1 MQEFLSNTGIFIFYI
16 MTVNYLL
23 EFHAMPN
30 PSTTTVDTMTDKP
43 QATGGALSIAILAI
57 AAFVIVTTEF
67 LIVGL
72 LPALARDLSITV
84 ATAGQLVTLFAVVV
98 MVCGPFLTAWL
109 ANVDRKKLFVAV
121 LVLFAATNA
130 LAAVA
135 QNIWVLALARLLP
148 ALALPVFWGTASDTA
163 AQIAGPEK
171 AGRAVST
178 VYLGISAA
186 MLFGIPLGT
195 LAADAI
201 GWRGAFALL
210 AALSLL
216 IAVLMFFSMPTVRA
230 SQPVAMRE
238 QAKILKSPF
247 FMANVALSILV
258 FTAMFT
264 GYTYLAE
271 MLEKSAGVAP
281 AQVGWWLMGFGAV
294 GLIGNWLGGLWVDQK
309 PLATT
314 AIFSVVLGLGMAAS
328 MLFAGLS
335 IGFAVA
341 LGVWGIANTALYPI
355 CQIRVMKAA
364 TGAQALAGTINVS
377 AANGGIAL
385 GAVIGGVAVANW
397 GAGNVG
403 YVAAGIAV
411 LAALAAGLVARM
423 SPAVVPAMSPAMS
436 PAAKA
441 S

>member
-1 MQEFLSNTGIFIFYI
+1 
-16 MTVNYLL
+16 
-23 EFHAMPN
+23 MPN
-30 PSTTTVDTMTDKP
+30 SSATTVDAMADKP
-43 QATGGALSIAILAI
+43 QATGGALSITILAI

-84 ATAGQLVTLFAVVV
+84 AAAGQLVTLFAVVV

-109 ANVDRKKLFVAV
+109 ANVDRKKLFIVV

-201 GWRGAFALL
+201 GWRGAFGLL

-216 IAVLMFFSMPTVRA
+216 VAVLMFFSMPTVRT

-314 AIFSVVLGLGMAAS
+314 AIFSLVLAAGMAAS

-335 IGFAVA
+335 IGFAIA
-341 LGVWGIANTALYPI
+341 LGVWGVANTALYPI

-411 LAALAAGLVARM
+411 LAALATGLVARM
-423 SPAVVPAMSPAMS
+423 KSTVTAPV
-436 PAAKA
+436 KA
-441 S
+441 

>member
-1 MQEFLSNTGIFIFYI
+1 
-16 MTVNYLL
+16 
-23 EFHAMPN
+23 MPN
-30 PSTTTVDTMTDKP
+30 SSTTTVDTMADKP
-43 QATGGALSIAILAI
+43 QATGGTLSITILAI

-201 GWRGAFALL
+201 GWRGAFGLL

-216 IAVLMFFSMPTVRA
+216 VAVLMFFSMPTVRA

-238 QAKILKSPF
+238 QAKILKSSF

-314 AIFSVVLGLGMAAS
+314 AIFSLVLAAGMAAS

-335 IGFAVA
+335 IGFAIA

-385 GAVIGGVAVANW
+385 GAVIGGLAVANW

-411 LAALAAGLVARM
+411 LAALATSLVARM
-423 SPAVVPAMSPAMS
+423 TPAV
-436 PAAKA
+436 KA
-441 S
+441 

>member
-1 MQEFLSNTGIFIFYI
+1 MMQEFLSNTRIFIFYI
-16 MTVNYLL
+16 MLDNYPQ
-23 EFHAMPN
+23 EFFAMPN
-30 PSTTTVDTMTDKP
+30 SSTTTVDAMADKP
-43 QATGGALSIAILAI
+43 QATGGALSITILAI

-109 ANVDRKKLFVAV
+109 ANVDRKKLFIAV

-201 GWRGAFALL
+201 GWRGAFGLL

-216 IAVLMFFSMPTVRA
+216 VAVLMFFSMPTVRA

-314 AIFSVVLGLGMAAS
+314 AIFSLVLAAGMAAS

-411 LAALAAGLVARM
+411 LAALATSLVARM
-423 SPAVVPAMSPAMS
+423 T

-441 S
+441 

>member
-1 MQEFLSNTGIFIFYI
+1 MFI
-16 MTVNYLL
+16 
-23 EFHAMPN
+23 
-30 PSTTTVDTMTDKP
+30 
-43 QATGGALSIAILAI
+43 SILLAI

-72 LPALARDLSITV
+72 LPALARDLGIAV

-109 ANVDRKKLFVAV
+109 ANVERKRLFTAI
-121 LVLFAATNA
+121 LLLFAASNA

-135 QNIWVLALARLLP
+135 SNIWVLALARLLP
-148 ALALPVFWGTASDTA
+148 ALALPVFWGTASETA
-163 AQIAGPEK
+163 AQIAGPG
-171 AGRAVST
+171 AGGRAVSR
-178 VYLGISAA
+178 VYLGISGA

-195 LAADAI
+195 LASDAI

-216 IAVLMFFSMPTVRA
+216 MAILVYLRMPTVRA
-230 SQPVAMRE
+230 AQPARMAE
-238 QAKILKSPF
+238 QARILKSPF
-247 FMANVALSILV
+247 FLANVGLSILV

-271 MLEKSAGVAP
+271 MLEKSAGIAP

-294 GLIGNWLGGLWVDQK
+294 GLAGNWLGGRWVDRK

-314 AIFSVVLGLGMAAS
+314 AGFCVVLAVGMAAT
-328 MLFAGLS
+328 MALAGAQL
-335 IGFAVA
+335 GFVVA
-341 LGVWGIANTALYPI
+341 LAMWGVANTALYPV

-364 TGAQALAGTINVS
+364 SQAQALAGTINVS

-385 GAVIGGVAVANW
+385 GAVIGGVGISAW
-397 GAGNVG
+397 GPGQIG
-403 YVAAGIAV
+403 YVSAAIAL
-411 LAALAAGLVARM
+411 LAALAAALVARA
-423 SPAVVPAMSPAMS
+423 PAREDLSGRLHGGADL
-436 PAAKA
+436 AA
-441 S
+441 

>member
-1 MQEFLSNTGIFIFYI
+1 MMQEFLSNTRIFIFYI
-16 MTVNYLL
+16 VLDNYPQ
-23 EFHAMPN
+23 EFLAMPN
-30 PSTTTVDTMTDKP
+30 SSTTTVDAMADKP
-43 QATGGALSIAILAI
+43 QATGGALSITILAI

-109 ANVDRKKLFVAV
+109 ANVDRKKLFIAV

-201 GWRGAFALL
+201 GWRGAFGLL

-216 IAVLMFFSMPTVRA
+216 VAVLMAFSMPTVRA

-314 AIFSVVLGLGMAAS
+314 AIFSLVLAAGMAAS

-335 IGFAVA
+335 IGFAIA

-385 GAVIGGVAVANW
+385 GAVIGGLAVANW

-411 LAALAAGLVARM
+411 LAALATSLVARM
-423 SPAVVPAMSPAMS
+423 TPAV
-436 PAAKA
+436 KA
-441 S
+441 

>member
-1 MQEFLSNTGIFIFYI
+1 
-16 MTVNYLL
+16 
-23 EFHAMPN
+23 MPN
-30 PSTTTVDTMTDKP
+30 SSTTTVDAMADKP
-43 QATGGALSIAILAI
+43 QATGGALSITILAI

-109 ANVDRKKLFVAV
+109 ANVDRKKLFIAV

-201 GWRGAFALL
+201 GWRGAFGLL

-216 IAVLMFFSMPTVRA
+216 VAVLMFFSMPTVRA

-314 AIFSVVLGLGMAAS
+314 AIFSLVLAAGMAAS

-385 GAVIGGVAVANW
+385 GAVIGGLAVANW

-411 LAALAAGLVARM
+411 LAALATSLVARM
-423 SPAVVPAMSPAMS
+423 T

-441 S
+441 

>member
-1 MQEFLSNTGIFIFYI
+1 MSAVQSAAADAANTP
-16 MTVNYLL
+16 
-23 EFHAMPN
+23 A
-30 PSTTTVDTMTDKP
+30 K
-43 QATGGALSIAILAI
+43 GGAASIAILAV

-72 LPALARDLSITV
+72 LPALARDLGISV
-84 ATAGQLVTLFAVVV
+84 ASAGQLVTLFAVVV

-109 ANVDRKKLFVAV
+109 AHIDRKRLFIAI
-121 LVLFAATNA
+121 LVLFAAANG

-135 QNIWVLALARLLP
+135 SNIWVLAIARLVP
-148 ALALPVFWGTASDTA
+148 ALALPVFWGTASETA
-163 AQIAGPEK
+163 GQIAGPEK
-171 AGRAVST
+171 SGRAVST

-186 MLFGIPLGT
+186 MLFGIPIGT
-195 LAADAI
+195 LASDAI

-210 AALSLL
+210 AALSLV
-216 IAVLMFFSMPTVRA
+216 IAVLIAISMPAVRA
-230 SQPVAMRE
+230 NQPVAMGA
-238 QAKILKSPF
+238 QARILKSPF
-247 FMANVALSILV
+247 FLANVALSILV

-271 MLEKSAGVAP
+271 MLEKSAGIAP

-294 GLIGNWLGGLWVDQK
+294 GLIGNWLGGLWVDRK

-314 AIFSVVLGLGMAAS
+314 ALFSVVLALGMAAT
-328 MLFAGLS
+328 MALANKGIAFAL
-335 IGFAVA
+335 A

-385 GAVIGGVAVANW
+385 GALIGGVGISSW
-397 GAGNVG
+397 GAGNIG
-403 YVAAGIAV
+403 YLSAAIALLAV
-411 LAALAAGLVARM
+411 LAVALIGKL
-423 SPAVVPAMSPAMS
+423 VPASR
-436 PAAKA
+436 
-441 S
+441 

>member
-1 MQEFLSNTGIFIFYI
+1 
-16 MTVNYLL
+16 
-23 EFHAMPN
+23 MPN
-30 PSTTTVDTMTDKP
+30 SSTTTVDTMADKP
-43 QATGGALSIAILAI
+43 QATGGTLSITILAI

-201 GWRGAFALL
+201 GWRGAFGLL

-216 IAVLMFFSMPTVRA
+216 VAVLMFFSMPTVRA

-314 AIFSVVLGLGMAAS
+314 SIFSLVLAAGMAAS

-335 IGFAVA
+335 IGFAIA

-385 GAVIGGVAVANW
+385 GAVIGGLAVANW

-411 LAALAAGLVARM
+411 LAALATSLVGRM
-423 SPAVVPAMSPAMS
+423 TPAV
-436 PAAKA
+436 KA
-441 S
+441 

>member
-1 MQEFLSNTGIFIFYI
+1 
-16 MTVNYLL
+16 
-23 EFHAMPN
+23 MPN
-30 PSTTTVDTMTDKP
+30 SSTTTVDAMADKP
-43 QATGGALSIAILAI
+43 QATGGALSITILAI

-201 GWRGAFALL
+201 GWRGAFGLL

-216 IAVLMFFSMPTVRA
+216 VAVLMFFSMPTVRA

-314 AIFSVVLGLGMAAS
+314 AIFSLVLAAGMAAS

-335 IGFAVA
+335 IGFAIA

-411 LAALAAGLVARM
+411 LAALATGLVGRM
-423 SPAVVPAMSPAMS
+423 T

-441 S
+441 